1 MCSTRKMTINKKIKL
16 ARKHGVYTEYELNN
30 LIPAFLANKEFDKIN
45 RDKQNRHI
53 TGTYEFKLADAKS
66 KKLGFAGTAFFDTEF
81 DIFKEIENIRGTGLI
96 DFDSDGYPI
105 GEIVKVDKKIGFGG
119 KNKLIQTN
127 IISIRYSKT
136 GSHAFPVDPAD
147 YDNVRIKKEKTCIGL
162 TTRHATGV
170 SRTGFYHNIQS
181 FLRKVKKYLIRR

>member
-1 MCSTRKMTINKKIKL
+1 MKI
-16 ARKHGVYTEYELNN
+16 
-30 LIPAFLANKEFDKIN
+30 
-45 RDKQNRHI
+45 
-53 TGTYEFKLADAKS
+53 
-66 KKLGFAGTAFFDTEF
+66 FDTEF

-147 YDNVRIKKEKTCIGL
+147 YDNVRIKKRKNL
-162 TTRHATGV
+162 Y
-170 SRTGFYHNIQS
+170 RTHDPACH
-181 FLRKVKKYLIRR
+181 RRVPNRLLS